1 MGNSLYKKE
10 IEMIRE
16 ITEENNKSRNNL
28 EIVIKQSKEILKI
41 KELSYPDMENEIKK
55 INNDTS
61 VIKSKCKQLLKSVI
75 SINKEIE
82 NLNKRNYCL
91 RIELNKTRTN

>member
-1 MGNSLYKKE
+1 
-10 IEMIRE
+10 MIRE

-61 VIKSKCKQLLKSVI
+61 VIQSKCKQLLKSVI